1 MTERLRDERGF
12 TLIELL
18 VASMVG
24 MIVLFAAFGLVE
36 ATFKGQRIV
45 ESRIDGTERGRM
57 AMEQVTRQLRAQVC
71 LGKGIAP
78 ILEATDTKIVFYASV
93 APAPTNPSQVPT
105 IQKRTLQYVPNGTT
119 GRGSIT
125 ETVIDGAGTLPAV
138 TFNGT
143 PRTRTITTE
152 VAPPS
157 NAPLFRYFKYDPNL
171 SPTVQQLTLPI
182 NADNRQI
189 IVQVQTAF
197 VAYARDGRDS
207 DRVKTRLENKIT
219 VRTADPTDPTR
230 SPKCI

>member
-1 MTERLRDERGF
+1 
-12 TLIELL
+12 
-18 VASMVG
+18 
-24 MIVLFAAFGLVE
+24 
-36 ATFKGQRIV
+36 
-45 ESRIDGTERGRM
+45 M

-78 ILEATDTKIVFYASV
+78 ILEATATKIVFYASV
-93 APAPTNPSQVPT
+93 APAPTSPSQAPT
-105 IQKRTLQYVPNGTT
+105 IQKRTLQYVPVGTT
-119 GRGSIT
+119 GRGKIT
-125 ETVIDGAGTLPAV
+125 ETVIDGAGSPPAV

-152 VAPPS
+152 VAPP
-157 NAPLFRYFKYDPNL
+157 AGVAFFRYYKYDPNL
-171 SPTVQQLTLPI
+171 SPSVQQLVLPI
-182 NADNRQI
+182 DDDNRQI

-197 VAYARDGRDS
+197 EAFARDGRDS